1 MDSNDMKNMLEPF
14 KDGITGIQKSV
25 SEQRQTQDKIIS
37 DFDEAQKAFKEWQA
51 TKDERDEKNQ
61 KALNDLLEKQNKIQ
75 LPGSANLGFSGQ
87 LKNALSENFEGIKQ
101 VRKGHGHAFELKA
114 IMTEAT
120 HLTGGGV
127 RSYLDPS
134 IKPGT
139 RGYNFRDL
147 CDVVT
152 TQTGLISLPR
162 ETGSTGSISRV
173 GENVGKPQLDYTF
186 TMVPY
191 TADYIAGYVRIS
203 KQMLQDLPFLQ
214 SWLPRML
221 IRDFYKAENT
231 QFYGD
236 ISAVATG
243 NSTTSATVYAEKLI
257 DWIAN
262 LGGAGFMPNGIV
274 NTYALWASLLK
285 TTSGAGGTYSI
296 PGGTVIGTDGAV
308 RVVGVPI
315 YPTSWIATGKTIVGD
330 WTYAT
335 IAVADPLKV
344 EFFEQDQD
352 NVIKNLI
359 TVRVEAREV
368 LVVENTDAFIHA

>member
-1 MDSNDMKNMLEPF
+1 MNLDELKKALGPLDEGLEEI
-14 KDGITGIQKSV
+14 KKSA
-25 SEQRQTQDKIIS
+25 SEQRQTTEQIKA
-37 DFDEAQKAFKEWQA
+37 DFDAADKAYKDWKQ
-51 TKDERDEKNQ
+51 TKDDRDNANQ
-61 KALNDLLEKQNKIQ
+61 KALDELIKKN
-75 LPGSANLGFSGQ
+75 GSSFVPEGTRQSFGWQ
-87 LKNALSENFEGIKQ
+87 LKEALTNNFESIKG

-127 RSYLDPS
+127 RSYLEPS
-134 IKPGT
+134 IKPGQA
-139 RGYNFRDL
+139 GFNFRDL

-162 ETGSTGSISRV
+162 ETASTGSISRV
-173 GENVGKPQLDYTF
+173 GENVTKPNLDYTF
-186 TMVPY
+186 TMTNY

-221 IRDFYKAENT
+221 IRDFYKAENN
-231 QFYGD
+231 QFYLD
-236 ISAVATG
+236 LDAVDTG
-243 NSTTSATVYAEKLI
+243 VAGAAGANYAEFVI
-257 DWIAN
+257 NTIAS
-262 LGGAGFMPNGIV
+262 LGGAGYMPNGV
-274 NTYALWASLLK
+274 VGTYAKWAELMLVK
-285 TTSGAGGTYSI
+285 GGAGSGYGAPGVIVTDPQGASRIAGI
-296 PGGTVIGTDGAV
+296 PY
-308 RVVGVPI
+308 
-315 YPTSWIATGKTIVGD
+315 YPTAWVPAGKTIVGD

-335 IAVADPLKV
+335 IAVCDPLKV

-368 LVVENTDAFIHA
+368 LVVEQTDAFVVA

>member
-1 MDSNDMKNMLEPF
+1 MEPNNI
-14 KDGITGIQKSV
+14 KEALQPIHDGIVGMQKSA
-25 SEQRQTQDKIIS
+25 SEQKQTQDKIQS
-37 DFDEAQKAFKEWQA
+37 DFEDAQKAFSEWKS

-61 KALNDLLEKQNKIQ
+61 KALDELIKKANSLS
-75 LPGSANLGFSGQ
+75 LPNGSNLGFAGQ
-87 LKNALSENFEGIKQ
+87 LKDALSNNFEGIKQ
-101 VRKGHGHAFELKA
+101 VRKGHGHSFELKA
-114 IMTEAT
+114 TMLEST
-120 HLTGGGV
+120 HLVGGGV
-127 RSYLDPS
+127 RSYLEPS
-134 IKPGT
+134 IKPGQS
-139 RGYNFRDL
+139 GYNFRDL

-162 ETGSTGSISRV
+162 ETSSTGSISRV
-173 GENVGKPQLDYTF
+173 AENVAKPNVDYTF
-186 TMVPY
+186 TMINY

-236 ISAVATG
+236 LAAVATG
-243 NSTTSATVYAEKLI
+243 TPGAAGANYAELLI
-257 DWIAN
+257 NSIAN
-262 LGGAGFMPNGIV
+262 LGGAGYQPNGIV
-274 NTYALWASLLK
+274 STYAKWAELLLVK
-285 TTSGAGGTYSI
+285 GGASSSYGLPGIVGSDPMGAIRVAGI
-296 PGGTVIGTDGAV
+296 PY
-308 RVVGVPI
+308 
-315 YPTSWIATGKTIVGD
+315 YPTSWVPTSKTIVGD

-368 LVVENTDAFIHA
+368 LVVEQTDAFIVA